1 MSVPVKLT
9 DKVTIDRK
17 KMGVKSIVSLTFEMR
32 SEDAG
37 RAFALRDG
45 LAEAFICAIR
55 KSDEELMR

>member
-1 MSVPVKLT
+1 
-9 DKVTIDRK
+9 
-17 KMGVKSIVSLTFEMR
+17 MR

-45 LAEAFICAIR
+45 LAEAFILAIR